1 MGGMRTQITA
11 RRAHA
16 VRGLRVAVRCLFAVA
31 ALSLAACGG
40 DEESPAAAAADGPD
54 ASTRQAMAD
63 FAECMRENGIDFPD
77 PGSGERGR
85 AVRIEGSPEKMRKAE
100 EACAEYREKIRP
112 PELSEEQRGGF
123 KEAALAH
130 ARCMREHG
138 IENFPDPQ
146 FDADGGAAIQFG
158 PGAGIDFEDPDF
170 KAAQEECQ
178 GELPQ
183 MRGES
188 AP

>member
-1 MGGMRTQITA
+1 MGGMRIQISA
-11 RRAHA
+11 
-16 VRGLRVAVRCLFAVA
+16 LLAVA

-40 DEESPAAAAADGPD
+40 DDETPAAAAADGPD

-77 PGSGERGR
+77 PGSGERG
-85 AVRIEGSPEKMRKAE
+85 AVRIDGSPEKLREAE
-100 EACAEYREKIRP
+100 EACADERAKIKP
-112 PELSEEQRGGF
+112 PELSDEQRAEF

-146 FDADGGAAIQFG
+146 YNADGGASIMFG
-158 PGAGIDFEDPDF
+158 PGSGVDPDDPDF
-170 KAAQEECQ
+170 KAAQEDCE

-183 MRGES
+183 MRQEA

>member
-1 MGGMRTQITA
+1 MRIQISA
-11 RRAHA
+11 
-16 VRGLRVAVRCLFAVA
+16 LLAVA

-40 DEESPAAAAADGPD
+40 DDETPAAAAADGPD

-77 PGSGERGR
+77 PGSGERG
-85 AVRIEGSPEKMRKAE
+85 AVRIEGSPDKLRKAE
-100 EACAEYREKIRP
+100 EACADERAKIKP
-112 PELSEEQRGGF
+112 PELSDEQRAEF

-146 FDADGGAAIQFG
+146 FDADGGASIKFG
-158 PGAGIDFEDPDF
+158 PGSGVDPDDPDF
-170 KAAQEECQ
+170 QAAQEDCE

-183 MRGES
+183 MRQEA